1 MKKNIIKLI
10 ALGVSVI
17 MTTSVMAVSV
27 NATSWSLRYTPMAPS
42 SDNRTSIHAIV
53 DAGTS
58 FITAFKEE
66 CTSHSVSALSDGSVP
81 YVRYWTYTVADDGKT
96 TIAGSGSYYHYNR
109 QSLHYI
115 NIHGTVEKGESLHIR
130 YDLEKASARAF
141 SSGNYY
147 TEP

>member
-27 NATSWSLRYTPMAPS
+27 NTTSWSLRYTPMAPS
-42 SDNRTSIHAIV
+42 SDNRTSVYAV
-53 DAGTS
+53 VNAGTS

-81 YVRYWTYTVADDGKT
+81 YARYWTYTTNRSGE
-96 TIAGSGSYYHYNR
+96 TIAGSGSYYHYNK

-115 NIHGTVEKGESLHIR
+115 NINGIVHDGQTLHVRYELENGTA
-130 YDLEKASARAF
+130 YASIY
-141 SSGNYY
+141 GNYY
-147 TEP
+147 YER